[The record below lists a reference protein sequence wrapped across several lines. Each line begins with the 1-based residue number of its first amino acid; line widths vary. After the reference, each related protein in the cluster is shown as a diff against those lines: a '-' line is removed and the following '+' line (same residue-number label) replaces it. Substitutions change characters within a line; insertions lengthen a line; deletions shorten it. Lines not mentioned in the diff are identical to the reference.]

1 MQTTPKAS
9 SALLGMVH
17 ITYTHAII
25 FLYEMCIAWKN
36 IRIKII
42 YYRVAYLEYIFNEHE
57 TFLKKKLRREVK
69 WRSGI
74 FKDCQKQQ
82 GQNK

>member
-1 MQTTPKAS
+1 
-9 SALLGMVH
+9 
-17 ITYTHAII
+17 
-25 FLYEMCIAWKN
+25 MCIAWKN

-69 WRSGI
+69 
-74 FKDCQKQQ
+74 
-82 GQNK
+82 